1 MSAQSLHRVVVDQ
14 CPNRMSTQKGQNPSE
29 MDDKEFTLAQQK
41 IQNNANVSIM
51 LCLAKCNMPHEK
63 SQVTSSTNKR
73 KDAKPIVMAVKCPKS
88 AFLVQTSS
96 WPKG

>member
-1 MSAQSLHRVVVDQ
+1 
-14 CPNRMSTQKGQNPSE
+14 

-41 IQNNANVSIM
+41 IQNDANVSIM
-51 LCLAKCNMPHEK
+51 LCLAKCNMPNGGHEK

-88 AFLVQTSS
+88 
-96 WPKG
+96 